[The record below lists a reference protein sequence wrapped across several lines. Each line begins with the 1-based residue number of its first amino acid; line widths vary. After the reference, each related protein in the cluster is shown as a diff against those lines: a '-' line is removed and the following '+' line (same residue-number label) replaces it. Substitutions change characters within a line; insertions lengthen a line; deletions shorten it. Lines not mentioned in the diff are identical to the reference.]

1 MSDAKSQHE
10 PSMEEILA
18 SIRRI
23 IAEDGETPAP
33 AAPAATPAPANRE
46 DEILELTEVVG
57 EDGAVKKVEEPPEE
71 VAEEM
76 AEPEPEPPPSMEMA
90 APEMEPEPEP
100 MNGKERLVSD
110 AAAAA
115 SLAALS
121 QLNQLNKP
129 KAEKRMSDIP
139 LGEGQRT
146 IEDMVREMLRPLLK
160 DWLDSNLPELVERI
174 VHDEVQRLVRDM
186 RGR

>member
-1 MSDAKSQHE
+1 MSDAKGQHE

-23 IAEDGETPAP
+23 IAEDGEQPEAAPPTAVPAP
-33 AAPAATPAPANRE
+33 ASGE
-46 DEILELTEVVG
+46 DEILELTEVVTD
-57 EDGAVKKVEEPPEE
+57 DGSVEQADEEPEE
-71 VAEEM
+71 VAEKM
-76 AEPEPEPPPSMEMA
+76 TPPEPEPPPEVEPPMRMA
-90 APEMEPEPEP
+90 APAELPD
-100 MNGKERLVSD
+100 GGERLVSD

-121 QLNQLNKP
+121 QLNRLNEP
-129 KAEKRMSDIP
+129 KVEKRMSDIP
-139 LGEGQRT
+139 LGEGQMT

-160 DWLDSNLPELVERI
+160 EWLDSNLPHLVER
-174 VHDEVQRLVRDM
+174 VVQDEVQRLVRDL

>member
-1 MSDAKSQHE
+1 MSESKGQHE

-23 IAEDGETPAP
+23 IAEDGEQPEQP
-33 AAPAATPAPANRE
+33 AAPAVAAAPEQPAAAAKGE
-46 DEILELTEVVG
+46 EILELTEVV
-57 EDGAVKKVEEPPEE
+57 EEEHT
-71 VAEEM
+71 A
-76 AEPEPEPPPSMEMA
+76 PEPAPAPAPPAHESPAVPA
-90 APEMEPEPEP
+90 ADAD
-100 MNGKERLVSD
+100 RLVSE

-121 QLNQLNKP
+121 QIHQLGP
-129 KAEKRMSDIP
+129 REEKRMSDIP

-160 DWLDSNLPELVERI
+160 EWLDSNLPHLVER
-174 VHDEVQRLVRDM
+174 VVQEEVSRLVRDVQ
-186 RGR
+186 RR